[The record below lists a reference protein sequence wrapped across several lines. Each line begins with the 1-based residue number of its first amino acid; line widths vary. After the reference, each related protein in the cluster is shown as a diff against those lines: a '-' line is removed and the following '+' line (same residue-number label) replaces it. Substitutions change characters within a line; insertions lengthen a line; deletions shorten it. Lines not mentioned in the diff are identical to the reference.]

1 MGRIPRDVVDAVR
14 DRTDIVEVIA
24 RHVTLQRSGK
34 DLKGLCPF
42 HQEKSP
48 SFHVVP
54 SKGIY
59 HCFGCQAGGDV
70 FRFLMQI
77 EGLSFGEAVR
87 ELAGPAGVMIEE
99 REMSMDERVALK
111 SRATLFDVLEE
122 AASFFE
128 STLWTHPDGAPGR
141 EYLKLRQLSD
151 RVCRRARIGFA
162 PEGWT
167 RLLDHLQRKGYPPD
181 KAVQA
186 GLARPRK
193 QGEGHYDNF
202 RARLMFPIR
211 DERNRVVG
219 FGGRLLEGDGPKY
232 INTTETAVYKKN
244 RVLYGL
250 ETARAAIQRADRAIV
265 VEGYFDVL
273 AMQEGGF
280 DEAVATCGTAM
291 TPEHIERLRRM
302 TRNVVMVMDGDK
314 AGQDASERS
323 LPLLLQADVHGF
335 RVELPGAKDPDEF
348 LRAHGVEA
356 LGAALDRRQ
365 SLVEW
370 VVGRKVRQYAD
381 QTSRGLLRTSE
392 ASERIIDELRPLLG
406 RLHPRQLAKIAGL
419 LGISEAAIRNEVQ
432 AQPQVIA
439 PVRRPAPTGG
449 WKAERDIVHVFWL
462 LVHCYDQ
469 VADLLQQVPVAVFAA
484 HRAVMPAM
492 ARLLTGEPAAAVI
505 AEEADE
511 GVRRALL
518 AIVARQGL
526 YEPDRAARGVC
537 DMLLR
542 LVQPRMAART
552 TWLQRALDDSERT
565 GVGLR
570 DLLIERKA
578 LNEHDT
584 RLKSALRANDFGAFV
599 RELVATLDALGTDP
613 PPLEPAV
620 PVDAPQSGGL
630 PPDPV
635 AANDGP
641 DTPSFVPQP
650 DWGGDDDDEPP
661 PMDDYEP
668 IEEDD
673 DWRAAPF
680 PSDD

>member
-1 MGRIPRDVVDAVR
+1 MARIPRDVVDAVR
-14 DRTDIVEVIA
+14 DRTDIVEVIS
-24 RHVTLQRSGK
+24 RHVTLSKSGK

-77 EGLSFGEAVR
+77 EGLSFSEAVR

-99 REMSMDERVALK
+99 RELTATERVALR
-111 SRATLFDVLEE
+111 SRATMFDVLEE
-122 AASFFE
+122 AASFYE
-128 STLWTHPDGAPGR
+128 STLWTHPDGQPGR
-141 EYLKLRQLSD
+141 DYLKQRELSD
-151 RVCRRARIGFA
+151 AVCRRARIGFA

-167 RLLDHLQRKGYPPD
+167 RLLDHLHRKGYRPEQ
-181 KAVQA
+181 ALAA

-193 QGEGHYDNF
+193 ARDGYNDAF

-211 DERNRVVG
+211 DERGRVIG

-232 INTTETAVYKKN
+232 INTTETDVYKKN

-280 DEAVATCGTAM
+280 DEAIATCGTAV
-291 TPEHIERLRRM
+291 TPDHIERLRRM
-302 TRNVVMVMDGDK
+302 TRNVVLVTDSDK
-314 AGQDASERS
+314 AGQDSAERA
-323 LPLLLQADVHGF
+323 LPLLLAADVHGF

-348 LRAHGVEA
+348 LRAHGAEA
-356 LGAALDRRQ
+356 LAAALDRRQ

-370 VVGRKVRQYAD
+370 VVGRKVREYAD
-381 QTSRGLLRTSE
+381 QTSRGLLRTAD

-419 LGISEAAIRNEVQ
+419 LGVSEVAIRREVE
-432 AQPQVIA
+432 AQPGRVES
-439 PVRRPAPTGG
+439 PRRGEPTTG
-449 WKAERDIVHVFWL
+449 WKPDRDIVHIFWL

-469 VADLLQQVPVAVFAA
+469 VADLLQRVPVAIFAT
-484 HRAVMPAM
+484 HQAVMPAM

-505 AEEADE
+505 ADEADD
-511 GVRRALL
+511 GVRRTLL
-518 AIVARQGL
+518 AVVARQGL
-526 YEPDRAARGVC
+526 YEPEMAARGVC

-542 LVQPRMAART
+542 LIQPRLAART
-552 TWLQRALDDSERT
+552 TWVQRALDDSERS

-570 DLLIERKA
+570 ELLTERQSLKH
-578 LNEHDT
+578 HDT
-584 RLKSALRANDFGAFV
+584 RLRKALQANDFGQFV
-599 RELVATLDALGTDP
+599 SELEAVLDFLGTELRPAP
-613 PPLEPAV
+613 PPAKPSPAPPPPAADPGES
-620 PVDAPQSGGL
+620 PVDTGVPDGWL
-630 PPDPV
+630 PPDD
-635 AANDGP
+635 DG
-641 DTPSFVPQP
+641 
-650 DWGGDDDDEPP
+650 DEPP
-661 PMDDYEP
+661 PMEGFAPSGDDES
-668 IEEDD
+668 
-673 DWRAAPF
+673 WRDAPW
-680 PSDD
+680 PADG